1 MDEARHASGLEGRD
15 RAFARLLLA
24 TVLRRLGQVDALLD
38 RCLEKPLA
46 PRAWIVR
53 DILRLSA
60 VQLLFLDTP
69 AHAAVNSGV
78 ALARAAGWDGLAGL
92 ANAVLR
98 RIAREGRT
106 LAADQDAPLLNTPAW
121 LWNAWKSVY
130 GEAETR
136 AIAVA
141 HLGEAPLDLTVKSD
155 PEGWAVRL
163 GGAVLP
169 TGTVRCRDAGA
180 VENLPGY
187 AEGAWWVQDFAAA
200 LPARLL
206 GEVAG
211 KHVVDLCAAPGGKT
225 AQLLAA
231 GAKVT
236 ALDRSARRMR
246 RLTENLTRL
255 GYQTDTAVAEADA
268 WVPAYPVDA
277 VLLDAPC
284 SATGTIRRHPD
295 APYLKKPEDIAV
307 FTATQ
312 DRLLASALKV
322 LPPKGKLVYAVCSL
336 QPEEGP
342 QRVAAVLGAGAPV
355 RRVPIAPD
363 EVGGLAELITPEGD
377 LRTFPFHLAER
388 GGMDAFFAA
397 RLEKL

>member
-1 MDEARHASGLEGRD
+1 MDEARHAAGLEGRD

-24 TVLRRLGQVDALLD
+24 TALRRLGQIDALLD
-38 RCLEKPLA
+38 HCLEKPLV
-46 PRAWIVR
+46 PNAWVVR

-78 ALARAAGWDGLAGL
+78 ALVRAAGWDGLAGL

-106 LAADQDAPLLNTPAW
+106 LAADQDASLLNTPAW
-121 LWNAWKSVY
+121 LWNAWKSAY

-136 AIAVA
+136 AIAAA
-141 HLGEAPLDLTVKSD
+141 HLAEVPLDLTVKSD

-163 GGAVLP
+163 GGDMLP
-169 TGTVRCRDAGA
+169 SGTVRCRDAGA

-187 AEGAWWVQDFAAA
+187 AEGEWWVQDFAAA
-200 LPARLL
+200 IPARLL

-211 KHVVDLCAAPGGKT
+211 ERVVDLCAAPGGKT
-225 AQLLAA
+225 AQLVAA
-231 GAKVT
+231 GAQVT

-246 RLTENLTRL
+246 RLTENLIRL
-255 GYQTDTAVAEADA
+255 GYQADTAVAEADA
-268 WVPAYPVDA
+268 WVPPGPVDA

-295 APYLKKPEDIAV
+295 APYLKKPEDIVV

-312 DRLLASALKV
+312 DRLLAAALNL
-322 LPPKGKLVYAVCSL
+322 LPARGRLVYAVCSL

-342 QRVAAVLGAGAPV
+342 QRIAALLGAGAPV
-355 RRVPIAPD
+355 RRVPITPD
-363 EVGGLAELITPEGD
+363 EVGGLAELIAPEGD